1 MLFYFRTLSLW
12 VGAMPVVEDVWV
24 RGSLSKFWS
33 GPWLRWRLSIFSLYE
48 VSTVNW
54 QYFSFLGSQG
64 GGSGVVV
71 RTILS
76 RYLKTECNS
85 PYTPSTLA
93 PYCASSCRA
102 IAASAK
108 WRRGLVQRVEKAYL
122 LWDAKAGW
130 SSSEDT
136 EGVHPR
142 SEWPRGKAA
151 NTSIWGGGVVRIGSH
166 PEGSA

>member
-93 PYCASSCRA
+93 PYCASSCRRQL
-102 IAASAK
+102 SSYCCFCK
-108 WRRGLVQRVEKAYL
+108 VTTGPGPTSRKSLSLVGCQGRMIF
-122 LWDAKAGW
+122 
-130 SSSEDT
+130 
-136 EGVHPR
+136 
-142 SEWPRGKAA
+142 EWGH
-151 NTSIWGGGVVRIGSH
+151 WGGT
-166 PEGSA
+166 PA